1 MQKNIEAEIN
11 HFEERLRQA
20 MLKSETAELDRLL
33 SADLLFTNH
42 LGQVISKQED
52 IDAHTAKKFTFNE
65 IKLSEQKMM
74 IRDDIAIVS
83 VKAEIV
89 GSYENVPTNGCFRF
103 TRIWNRLTNHHWQV
117 IAGHSS
123 AVT

>member
-1 MQKNIEAEIN
+1 MSKTIEAEIN

-33 SADLLFTNH
+33 SAELLFTNH
-42 LGQVISKQED
+42 LGHVISKQED
-52 IDAHTAKKFTFNE
+52 IDAHTVRRFTFTE
-65 IKLSEQKMM
+65 IKLSEQKMI
-74 IRDDIAIVS
+74 IRDDTVIVL
-83 VKAEIV
+83 VKANIS
-89 GSYENVPTNGCFRF
+89 GRYDNVPTNGCFRF
-103 TRIWNRLTNHHWQV
+103 TRVWSRLTNHHWQV